1 MYLEKIIDLSIT
13 GASEAGNVENK
24 TKGTLEEIDGNIV
37 IKYYEQF
44 EGDSIRTEN
53 ILTVSGNIVTL
64 EKKGGVNVIMR
75 FESGKSHD
83 AIYNTQAGPVSL
95 LIKTISVYSKT
106 HEKGVDLELI
116 YKICFSPQDET
127 ENKLN
132 LKAVYN

>member
-75 FESGKSHD
+75 FE
-83 AIYNTQAGPVSL
+83 
-95 LIKTISVYSKT
+95 
-106 HEKGVDLELI
+106 
-116 YKICFSPQDET
+116 
-127 ENKLN
+127 
-132 LKAVYN
+132 